1 MAESNELSWRELR
14 DSIWLAERIAEI
26 ENRSEAPGSQDKP
39 AAGAAPETHRQS
51 SAEHPSPSPSPE
63 DRPQRA
69 DEPPGPDH
77 EKDSGPVQ
85 LFRHR
90 PPDPRPSVDDGE
102 VLVRLRSDRRP
113 AAPGGTRE
121 MAAFSRAMRPF
132 RTTAAAPD
140 RVELDEVGTATAA
153 AEDPYWSPVFRPAR
167 ERAWDVVL
175 VVDAHL
181 TMEIWAA
188 TLHAFHAQLQRQG
201 FRDVLLRYLVTGG
214 TRSQDVR
221 AIANREA
228 PDRGTGVVVP
238 ASRRIILV
246 VTDGAAPAWRS
257 GAAMQVL
264 ADWGRHHPVAAIHL
278 LPETRW
284 HLTGLHGAA
293 MRLQSQHPGGP
304 NAALRYVSQGLAGE
318 SEDRGSGLN
327 GTTIPVPVLEFEPRW
342 LAAWS
347 RLVADEREE
356 WVDLAADLVV
366 VGTQVAD
373 VAHLEAAQAAA
384 GAKRS
389 ENAFRAVADFRESVS
404 PDAFRL
410 ATYLAAVPLDL
421 RLMQSVQ
428 AKMLPGSTPRH
439 LSEILVSPLVR
450 VQEPVQPSAGE
461 ITVAFEF
468 TTGVREELLASGR
481 NTDIIRVARVVED
494 EVGSS
499 PAHHLLSAVLAAPD
513 RAPAPEVRAE
523 TLPWQRVE
531 AAVLTALSGRFLPR
545 ARRIGTEI
553 QLYDRALAV
562 HDRARTPVVST
573 PLEPSPGS
581 SPGATTK
588 GPMVQSA
595 LEQQN
600 VDAAAE
606 RTDGRSRRSPRGPAL
621 FGNVPPKNPNFTG
634 RGELLEQL
642 HAKIRSEGMTTAVL
656 PHALHGMGGV
666 GKTLLAVEYLYRYV
680 QSYDL
685 IWWIPAERTATIAAS
700 LVELASRLGLS
711 GGSEAN
717 TAVPMVLDALQKGEP
732 QANWLLVF
740 DNAESPEYVLPYLPR
755 GGPGNILITS
765 RNPRWAEVGT
775 PLEVNVFRR
784 EESKELL
791 QRRGPELLDQDAD
804 RLANALG
811 DLPLAIEQ
819 AAAWRAATGMPAAE
833 YLELL
838 EEKTAELLQVSRPM
852 DYPTPVIAAWNVS
865 LDRVAAENPA
875 ALQLLQVCSFFA
887 AEPIP
892 RAVLTG
898 ARAHDVLP
906 ALDVALRNP
915 IKFGQA
921 LREIGKYSLAKTDHR
936 TNSIQVHRLVQTAL
950 IARMSADEQATI
962 RHAAHVILAANDPN
976 DPESPASFDRYTEL
990 YPHVMASRVID
1001 CQDRWSRAL
1010 VINEARYLYRFGEHQ
1025 ASRALAQE
1033 AYDRWSVGQGPEDPQ
1048 TLEIAKWLGFVLFAV
1063 GRYKDAS
1070 ALNAATLRLY
1080 ESFAAQGNED
1090 REGYLEAL
1098 RNTQADACVKGDF
1111 AEAKSIAQRVLDGS
1125 IAAFGDEDPAT
1136 LNAAHNVAVTLRL
1149 CGEFERAREV
1159 DEQTLDRK
1167 QQILGTEHPL
1177 TMHTRLGLLVDLREL
1192 GEYRTA
1198 LGLHEDALAQCRRL
1212 LGELNPTTLL
1222 ARRLTAVALRK
1233 AGQHREARDVSELVS
1248 SQLVRRYTL
1257 DHPESM
1263 AAMSNLSIDLR
1274 QTGDLAQARS
1284 VGMEIHERYGM
1295 TLGSDHPHTLSA
1307 GVNLAITFRLL
1318 GEHSRARRID
1328 EDALALFNHRL
1339 GQDHPNTLVCAT
1351 NLAADLAAA
1360 GEHEAALG
1368 LDLETLERLER
1379 VFSPDHPTALACAI
1393 NLALDLYA
1401 VGRDEEANRR
1411 YADVTARLR
1420 VVLGEEHPA
1429 TMVVIDRRRRA
1440 DSDIDP
1446 MPL

>member
-1 MAESNELSWRELR
+1 MGDFTWRELR
-14 DSIWLAERIAEI
+14 DSIWLADRIEEI
-26 ENRSEAPGSQDKP
+26 EKRSTTD
-39 AAGAAPETHRQS
+39 S
-51 SAEHPSPSPSPE
+51 SANRESGSSADHESGTTSRA
-63 DRPQRA
+63 DRRSQRA
-69 DEPPGPDH
+69 DDEPPSPRARLAQDEYGDEPRDEH
-77 EKDSGPVQ
+77 RVEHRGQESARLGDILAHQDDDSLMIRQ
-85 LFRHR
+85 RE
-90 PPDPRPSVDDGE
+90 PRLGS
-102 VLVRLRSDRRP
+102 
-113 AAPGGTRE
+113 AGGVRE
-121 MAAFSRAMRPF
+121 MTGFSRAMRPF

-140 RVELDEVGTATAA
+140 RVELDEVGTATAV
-153 AEDPYWSPVFRPAR
+153 AEDPFWLPVFRPAQ

-175 VVDAHL
+175 VIDNHVTLDV
-181 TMEIWAA
+181 WAA
-188 TLHAFHAQLQRQG
+188 TLHNFHAQLQRQG
-201 FRDVLLRYLVTGG
+201 FRDVQLRYLMTNG

-221 AIANREA
+221 AVANREA
-228 PDRGTGVVVP
+228 PDRAADVVIP
-238 ASRRIILV
+238 SAQRIILV

-257 GAAMQVL
+257 GAAMPVL
-264 ADWGRHHPVAAIHL
+264 AGWGRHHPVAAVHL

-284 HLTGLHGAA
+284 HLTGLQGEALRLRAPQPGA
-293 MRLQSQHPGGP
+293 P
-304 NAALRYVSQGLAGE
+304 NAALRYRSRGLT
-318 SEDRGSGLN
+318 D
-327 GTTIPVPVLEFEPRW
+327 GTSVIPVPVLEFEPRW

-347 RLVADEREE
+347 RLVADERSE
-356 WVDLAADLVV
+356 WVDLTAALVA
-366 VGTQVAD
+366 VG
-373 VAHLEAAQAAA
+373 A
-384 GAKRS
+384 GAASLNRTPEWRA
-389 ENAFRAVADFRESVS
+389 ENALQRVAAFRESVS
-404 PDAFRL
+404 PAAFRL
-410 ATYLAAVPLDL
+410 ATYIAAVPLDL

-428 AKMLPGSTPRH
+428 TRMMPDSTPRH
-439 LSEILVSPLVR
+439 MSEILVSPLVQ
-450 VQEPVQPSAGE
+450 VKDDAQPSAGE
-461 ITVAFEF
+461 INVAFEF

-481 NTDIIRVARVVED
+481 NTDIIRVAHAVED

-499 PAHHLLSAVLAAPD
+499 PGHPLLSSVLQAPD
-513 RAPAPEVRAE
+513 RAPIPEVRADN
-523 TLPWQRVE
+523 LAWQRVA
-531 AAVLTALSGRFLPR
+531 AAVLTALSGPFLSR
-545 ARRIGTEI
+545 ARRIGNEI
-553 QLYDRALAV
+553 ELYDHALADK
-562 HDRARTPVVST
+562 DRSHHLAVTTSI
-573 PLEPSPGS
+573 EQSPGN
-581 SPGATTK
+581 SPEAKMK

-595 LEQQN
+595 LEQQHP
-600 VDAAAE
+600 DAPA
-606 RTDGRSRRSPRGPAL
+606 DGRSDDRDRRRPRGPAL

-642 HAKIRSEGMTTAVL
+642 HAKLRSEGMTTAVL

-685 IWWIPAERTATIAAS
+685 IWWVPAERTATIAAS

-717 TAVPMVLDALQKGEP
+717 TAVPMLLDALQKGEP

-740 DNAESPEYVLPYLPR
+740 DNAESPEHVLPYLPR

-775 PLEVNVFRR
+775 PLEVNVFER

-791 QRRGPELLDQDAD
+791 QRRGPELLDADAD
-804 RLANALG
+804 RLASALG

-865 LDRVAAENPA
+865 LDRVAEQNPA
-875 ALQLLQVCSFFA
+875 ALQLLQVCSFYA

-892 RAVLTG
+892 RAILTG

-950 IARMSADEQATI
+950 IARMSADEQELI

-990 YPHVMASRVID
+990 YPHVMASRVIECRD
-1001 CQDRWSRAL
+1001 TWSRAL
-1010 VINEARYLYRFGEHQ
+1010 VINEARYLYRFGEHH
-1025 ASRALAQE
+1025 AARRLAQE
-1033 AYDRWSVGQGPEDPQ
+1033 AYDRWSVELGPEDPQ
-1048 TLEIAKWLGFVLFAV
+1048 TLEIGKWLGFLLFAV
-1063 GRYKDAS
+1063 GRYKAAS
-1070 ALNAATLRLY
+1070 ALNAATLRVY
-1080 ESFAAQGNED
+1080 EGLAVQGNPD
-1090 REGYLEAL
+1090 REGQLEAL
-1098 RNTQADACVKGDF
+1098 ANTQADACVKGDF
-1111 AEAKSIAQRVLDGS
+1111 GPAQAIAQQVLDGS
-1125 IAAFGDEDPAT
+1125 ISAFGDEDPAT
-1136 LNAAHNVAVTLRL
+1136 LNAAHNLAVTLRL

-1177 TMHTRLGLLVDLREL
+1177 TMQTRLGLLVDLREL

-1233 AGQHREARDVSELVS
+1233 AGHHQAARDVSELVS
-1248 SQLVRRYTL
+1248 SQLVSRYTL

-1274 QTGDLAQARS
+1274 QTGDLAQART

-1307 GVNLAITFRLL
+1307 AVNLAITFRLL
-1318 GEHSRARRID
+1318 GEHSKARRID
-1328 EDALALFNHRL
+1328 EDAHALFDRRL
-1339 GQDHPNTLVCAT
+1339 GPDHPNTLVCAT
-1351 NLAADLAAA
+1351 NIAADLAAA
-1360 GEHEAALG
+1360 GEHAAALE
-1368 LDLETLERLER
+1368 LDLDTFARLER
-1379 VFSPDHPTALACAI
+1379 VFGPDHPTALACAV
-1393 NLALDLYA
+1393 NLVLDLYA
-1401 VGRDEEANRR
+1401 VGRDEEADRR
-1411 YADVTARLR
+1411 YSEITARLR
-1420 VVLGEEHPA
+1420 AVLGDDHPA
-1429 TMVVIDRRRRA
+1429 TVVVIDRRRRA
-1440 DSDIDP
+1440 DCDIDP